1 MKVLFFTNHY
11 LPGYK
16 AGGPIKSISNLCDEL
31 KDKVNINVVTT
42 NHDFNDSKP
51 YSNVSFDEPVYL
63 NGYNVTYM
71 SKVTLLRVKK
81 QIEKIS
87 PDSIYLNSFF
97 SKFTRLVLTL
107 SYLGLINCKI
117 ILAPRGE
124 LSQGAL
130 SIKSRKKNT
139 YIVFARF
146 IKIINERVIF
156 HATEENERKEIN
168 QRFDN
173 EVFVLPNISSSL
185 LPINKKN
192 KVKGKL
198 KIVFLSRISEKKNL
212 NFALEVLNKLDSI
225 DNDEVGFDIFGT
237 QEDMSYWAVC
247 ESLMK
252 KFKHIKVNYK
262 GTVQPSE
269 VHKTLESY
277 HAFFLPTL
285 GENYGHAIVEAM
297 QAGVVPLI
305 SDKTPWNEIEELGIG
320 RAINL
325 NNTEEFKREIFRL
338 TMMDNE
344 TFHEC
349 SNNVRDYISNK
360 LADSDI
366 VNKYYSIFSSN

>member
-1 MKVLFFTNHY
+1 MKVLVFTNHY

-42 NHDFNDSKP
+42 NHDFNDSRP
-51 YSNVSFDEPVYL
+51 YSNINFDEPVSL
-63 NGYNVTYM
+63 NGYKVTYM

-81 QIEKIS
+81 QIETIS
-87 PDSIYLNSFF
+87 PDIIYLNSFF

-139 YIVFARF
+139 YIEFARF
-146 IKIINERVIF
+146 IKIFNDRVIF
-156 HATEENERKEIN
+156 HATEENEQKEIN

-185 LPINKKN
+185 RPIDKKN

-212 NFALEVLNKLDSI
+212 NFALEVLYKLDSI
-225 DNDEVGFDIFGT
+225 DYDEIVFDIFGM

-262 GTVQPSE
+262 GAVQPSE
-269 VHKTLESY
+269 VHETFESY

-297 QAGVVPLI
+297 QAGVIPLI

-325 NNTEEFKREIFRL
+325 KSTEEFKSEIFRL
-338 TMMDNE
+338 TAMDNE

-349 SNNVRDYISNK
+349 SNNVRNYISNK
-360 LADSDI
+360 LEDSDI
-366 VNKYYSIFSSN
+366 ANKYYSIFSSN

>member
-1 MKVLFFTNHY
+1 MKVLVFTNHY

-42 NHDFNDSKP
+42 NHDFNDSRP
-51 YSNVSFDEPVYL
+51 YSNINFDEPVSL
-63 NGYNVTYM
+63 NGYKVTYM

-146 IKIINERVIF
+146 IEIINERVIF

-192 KVKGKL
+192 KVKGTL

-225 DNDEVGFDIFGT
+225 DNDEVVFDIFGT